1 MSSLIKPYTHEYKA
15 FRGVDFST
23 RADEVLPYRSPDAL
37 NMWKNYRNKNQ
48 NGSIET
54 RPDLE
59 FVTEYNDTIYG
70 LYFYEINKVKHRII
84 HSGTKLY
91 DEDNIIYQNM
101 AEARSVFFVFNNVL
115 YIKDGV
121 KYLQYN
127 GTGEATEVVG
137 YIPTTTISKAPTGG
151 GTIYE
156 DVNLLSDFRK
166 NSFVADSL
174 TEYVKTTDTAIV
186 QGKTYY
192 IEKTDESDNKYYK
205 AVDNPVV
212 ADINKYYELVPS
224 SKNSKEYYLDAQ
236 YIDNTYVPRVWVND
250 EEKEVTTDFTVDYE
264 KGLITFVNPVPF
276 PLTDGRDN
284 VIIEFKKTKDKDGNL
299 LKNREKIE
307 KCTMATMFDTRVF
320 FSGNPD
326 KPNMLWH
333 CSLNDPSYCSDLDY
347 YTEGVDDASI
357 KSLIAGNNAL
367 WVLKEPNNN
376 DTTIFYHNPVIDE
389 NYGKIYAP
397 THSSIS
403 TGCVGAGINFND
415 DICFFSDRGMEAIS
429 GDVTTE
435 QVIGHR
441 SSLIDNKLLNLDGYK
456 DMLLEEW
463 EGYLLVIINNKVF
476 LADSRAKAEIN
487 TDVQYEW
494 FYWEFKENITATRVK
509 DGVLYL
515 CSDKKI
521 YTLTKTN
528 AKINSYWCTM
538 ADEFNAPQYQKT
550 TNKRGCV
557 ADVEGTKIN
566 VYAKTDNNKFEKIN
580 TYKNVKGYIVPRIK
594 KKKWKSI
601 QVKFESDQPFNL
613 YSCTLEAYVGSYI
626 KR

>member
-166 NSFVADSL
+166 NSFVADGTSR
-174 TEYVKTTDTAIV
+174 EYALDI
-186 QGKTYY
+186 QN
-192 IEKTDESDNKYYK
+192 IDEPTPEEPY
-205 AVDNPVV
+205 
-212 ADINKYYELVPS
+212 
-224 SKNSKEYYLDAQ
+224 
-236 YIDNTYVPRVWVND
+236 TPRVWVD
-250 EEKEVTTDFTVDYE
+250 DVEKEITTDFTVDYE
-264 KGLITFVNPVPF
+264 NGTVTFTIAPPA

-528 AKINSYWCTM
+528 AKINSYWCTI